1 MIKKKSFDVRDL
13 ASLLG
18 SITAPG
24 SLSDFSDGLCTK
36 HGNIIRRRHDFH
48 PDDIPFQWEPI
59 PWYSLGSRCVNS
71 PVGPTRTL
79 AYASGAYFVQD
90 AGSLL
95 ALALAE
101 ADKPSGDPL
110 LICDLCAAPGAKASA
125 LLELA
130 EQNGGFLL
138 ANEVIGSRIAALSS
152 NLSRTGSDRF
162 AISSLDASELADKLG
177 SIFDLV
183 LVDAPCSGQAMLSR
197 GKQSLA
203 SFSKQQIEHSALR
216 QHRILDAATRLIKP
230 SGKLVYSTCTFAE
243 DENESQVKRLIDSG
257 SVENISDPTL
267 AQYQTDRGC
276 YRLWPHIHQC
286 AGSFGAAMRYIG
298 NHHTSRHRWKPSQK
312 QRINVPLDDWYID
325 RSSTARLHQINASL
339 IAWPQDAPQWVEE
352 ISCTGPEIAY
362 RTGQTWKPS
371 HAGALRDSDK
381 FQTRNRLEID
391 AEQANKYLQGE
402 TISVDKNG
410 WTAVFYN
417 KRPLGW
423 TKVSGGKGKNH
434 LPTHARFNSALMH

>member
-1 MIKKKSFDVRDL
+1 MVKKTSFDVCAL

-18 SITAPG
+18 SINVPG
-24 SLSDFSDGLCTK
+24 SLSEFSEGLCTK
-36 HGNIIRRRHDFH
+36 HGNVIRRRHDFD
-48 PDDIPFQWEPI
+48 PDDIPFRSEPI
-59 PWYSLGSRCVNS
+59 PWYSLGSRCIDA

-95 ALALAE
+95 ALALSE
-101 ADKPSGDPL
+101 ADKPTEEPL

-130 EQNGGFLL
+130 HRNRGFLL

-162 AISSLDASELADKLG
+162 AISSLDASELAEKLG

-203 SFSKQQIEHSALR
+203 SFSIQQIEHSALR
-216 QHRILDAATRLIKP
+216 QNRILDAAIRLVKP

-243 DENESQVKRLIDSG
+243 DENEAQIRRLKDSG
-257 SVENISDPTL
+257 SVETISDQAL
-267 AQYQTDRGC
+267 SQYQTDHGC
-276 YRLWPHIHQC
+276 YRLWPHVHEC
-286 AGSFGAAMRYIG
+286 AGSFGASMIKTDSEHVG
-298 NHHTSRHRWKPSQK
+298 RHQWKYSK
-312 QRINVPLDDWYID
+312 KRHSDVPYHDWYVED
-325 RSSTARLHQINASL
+325 FSAARLHQVNASL
-339 IAWPQDAPQWVEE
+339 IAWPQDSPQWVEA
-352 ISCTGPEIAY
+352 IACTGPEIAY

-371 HAGALRDSDK
+371 HAGALRETDNC
-381 FQTRNRLEID
+381 QRRNQIEID

-402 TISVDKNG
+402 TIAVDQKG
-410 WTAVFYN
+410 WAAVHYK

-423 TKVSGGKGKNH
+423 IKGTGGKGKNH
-434 LPTHARFNSALMH
+434 LPIHARFNASLMV